1 MSNRLARHAAGSPVR
16 RHRDRISPTFGNG
29 ARRGTSSLPTRGT
42 TVRGSTKLT
51 PQRGVPR
58 RARAHGPS
66 PPMVPAMVPAASRHQ
81 PFPNVGHVGA
91 THRAQSGKAAPGQDQ
106 SDIWE
111 RHGRGSAEPGGA
123 RGTTVRTEPRRQR
136 NHGSP
141 SPAHGSDCRGPA
153 PRHHRPVVP
162 KCRTRWGD
170 TPRAGRQ
177 DGSKTG
183 SVRHLERCEPH
194 ARRECRELRLLRRRV
209 RGGGRPGVRRAGTA
223 ARWWRRR
230 RRGRRRVLRS
240 SDRCR
245 PQCL

>member
-111 RHGRGSAEPGGA
+111 RHGARERRAWRRARNHGA
-123 RGTTVRTEPRRQR
+123 RGTTAPAEPRLPFPCPWFRLQGPR
-136 NHGSP
+136 TAPPPP
-141 SPAHGSDCRGPA
+141 SRSQMSNTSR
-153 PRHHRPVVP
+153 RH
-162 KCRTRWGD
+162 
-170 TPRAGRQ
+170 A
-177 DGSKTG
+177 
-183 SVRHLERCEPH
+183 
-194 ARRECRELRLLRRRV
+194 ARRQARRR
-209 RGGGRPGVRRAGTA
+209 
-223 ARWWRRR
+223 
-230 RRGRRRVLRS
+230 
-240 SDRCR
+240 
-245 PQCL
+245 